1 MTTDIRHNEP
11 ASRYE
16 LWLDD
21 ELASVADYRSVG
33 DRMVFHH
40 TETAVRFRGRGLAAQ
55 LVERALQ
62 GARAAGRTVVPVCS
76 FVARFIDERPE
87 YHLLVAPGLRER

>member
-21 ELASVADYRSVG
+21 ELASVADYRSTG
-33 DRMVFHH
+33 DDRVVFHH
-40 TETAVRFRGRGLAAQ
+40 TETGVRFRDQGLAAR
-55 LVERALQ
+55 VVAHALKDV
-62 GARAAGRTVVPVCS
+62 RAAGRTVVPACS
-76 FVARFIDERPE
+76 FVARFIDEHPE
-87 YHLLVAPGLRER
+87 YRDLVATGVA